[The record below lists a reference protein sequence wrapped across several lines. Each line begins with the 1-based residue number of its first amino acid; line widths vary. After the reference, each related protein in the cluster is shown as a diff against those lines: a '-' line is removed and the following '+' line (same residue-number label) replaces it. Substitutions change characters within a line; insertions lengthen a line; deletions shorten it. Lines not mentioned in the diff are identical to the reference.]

1 MLNYRVLEAA
11 NGREALAV
19 LDQYRDRVRLVIS
32 DRVMPVM
39 GGLELV
45 QELRQRQLQVKV
57 LMLTGYPLSESTRE
71 STPEGVV
78 GWVQKP
84 PSLEQLS
91 ERVAWALAEG
101 PELTVRA
108 NDD

>member
-1 MLNYRVLEAA
+1 
-11 NGREALAV
+11 
-19 LDQYRDRVRLVIS
+19 LVH
-32 DRVMPVM
+32 
-39 GGLELV
+39 
-45 QELRQRQLQVKV
+45 ELRQRQLQVKV

-78 GWVQKP
+78 GWTQKP
-84 PSLEQLS
+84 LSLEQLS